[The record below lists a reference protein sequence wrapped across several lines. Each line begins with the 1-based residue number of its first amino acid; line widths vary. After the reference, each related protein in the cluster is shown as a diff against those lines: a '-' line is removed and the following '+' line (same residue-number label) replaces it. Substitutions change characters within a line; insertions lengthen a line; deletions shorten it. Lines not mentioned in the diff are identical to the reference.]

1 MDMSSCRQTRR
12 RRFRGMPLEGESVG
26 AEAITPLVLEQ
37 PADAMEQLRFIRQT
51 MESAGSFTAV
61 PGWGHIYIGIT
72 ALGAAWLAAQQ
83 STAQGWIQIWLTE
96 AVIALAIAVWTILEK
111 AKRANQALDSG
122 PARKAAL
129 SLTPP
134 LVAGGVLTWVL
145 FQAGLTSALP
155 AMWLM
160 LYGTGVM
167 AAGAFSVS
175 VVPVM
180 GLCLF
185 ALGALAVITPASWHN
200 FEMAIGFGLL
210 HIIFGGI
217 IAKRHGG

>member
-1 MDMSSCRQTRR
+1 MPVEEMSPVNEKSST
-12 RRFRGMPLEGESVG
+12 
-26 AEAITPLVLEQ
+26 
-37 PADAMEQLRFIRQT
+37 PADPIEQLRFIRQT

-61 PGWGHIYIGIT
+61 PGWGQVIIGIT

-83 STAQGWIQIWLTE
+83 ADPTSWIQIWLAE
-96 AVIALAIAVWTILEK
+96 AVVALAIAVWSILEK
-111 AKRANQALDSG
+111 AKRANQSLDSG
-122 PARKAAL
+122 PARKVAL
-129 SLTPP
+129 SLAPP
-134 LVAGGVLTWVL
+134 IFAGGVLTWVL
-145 FQAGLTSALP
+145 FQSGLTSAIP

-180 GLCLF
+180 GLCVF

-200 FEMAIGFGLL
+200 FEMAIGFGAL

-217 IAKRHGG
+217 IARRHGG

>member
-1 MDMSSCRQTRR
+1 MSSCRQSRR
-12 RRFRGMPLEGESVG
+12 RRFRGMPLEGESVS
-26 AEAITPLVLEQ
+26 AEASRPSTPQ
-37 PADAMEQLRFIRQT
+37 PPADAMEELRYIRQT

-83 STAQGWIQIWLTE
+83 STAEGWIRIWLTE

-145 FQAGLTSALP
+145 FQAGLTTAIP

>member
-1 MDMSSCRQTRR
+1 
-12 RRFRGMPLEGESVG
+12 MPLEGELVSPVESSS
-26 AEAITPLVLEQ
+26 AEAVSPNRAESMRQ
-37 PADAMEQLRFIRQT
+37 ADPADPMEQLRFIRQT

-61 PGWGHIYIGIT
+61 PGWGQIYIGAT
-72 ALGAAWLAAQQ
+72 ALGAAWLAARQT
-83 STAQGWIQIWLTE
+83 TAEAWIQIWLTE

-129 SLTPP
+129 SFTPP
-134 LVAGGVLTWVL
+134 VVAGGVLTWIL
-145 FQAGLTSALP
+145 FQAGLTTAIP

-185 ALGALAVITPASWHN
+185 ALGALAVITPPSWHN
-200 FEMAIGFGLL
+200 VEMAMGFGVL

-217 IAKRHGG
+217 IARRHGG

>member
-1 MDMSSCRQTRR
+1 M
-12 RRFRGMPLEGESVG
+12 
-26 AEAITPLVLEQ
+26 
-37 PADAMEQLRFIRQT
+37 PADVSGVSEKSATPADPIEQLRFIRQT

-61 PGWGHIYIGIT
+61 PGWGQVIIGIT

-83 STAQGWIQIWLTE
+83 ANSTTWIQIWLAE
-96 AVIALAIAVWTILEK
+96 AVVALAIAVWSILEK
-111 AKRANQALDSG
+111 AKRANQSLDSR
-122 PARKAAL
+122 PARKVAL
-129 SLTPP
+129 SLAPP
-134 LVAGGVLTWVL
+134 IFAGGVLTWVL
-145 FQAGLTSALP
+145 FQSGLTSAIP

-180 GLCLF
+180 GLCVF
-185 ALGALAVITPASWHN
+185 ALGALAVISPASWHN
-200 FEMAIGFGLL
+200 FEMAIGFGAL

-217 IAKRHGG
+217 IARRHGG

>member
-1 MDMSSCRQTRR
+1 MVEQA
-12 RRFRGMPLEGESVG
+12 PLSDP
-26 AEAITPLVLEQ
+26 I
-37 PADAMEQLRFIRQT
+37 EQLRFIRQT

-61 PGWGHIYIGIT
+61 PGWGQIYIGIT
-72 ALGAAWLAAQQ
+72 ALGAAWLASRQL
-83 STAQGWIQIWLTE
+83 TAAGWIQVWLTE
-96 AVIALAIAVWTILEK
+96 AVLALGIAAWSIVEK
-111 AKRANQALDSG
+111 AKRANQSLDSQ
-122 PARKAAL
+122 PARKVAL

-134 LVAGGVLTWVL
+134 IVAGGVLTWVL
-145 FQAGLTSALP
+145 FQSGLTAAIP

-185 ALGALAVITPASWHN
+185 ATGALAVITPESWHN
-200 FEMAIGFGLL
+200 AEMAVGFGVL
-210 HIIFGGI
+210 HIVFGGI
-217 IAKRHGG
+217 IARRHGG

>member
-1 MDMSSCRQTRR
+1 
-12 RRFRGMPLEGESVG
+12 MPVEAGGTAESLSD
-26 AEAITPLVLEQ
+26 AALPD
-37 PADAMEQLRFIRQT
+37 PARERISASPSDPMEQLRFIRQT

-61 PGWGHIYIGIT
+61 PGWGQIYVGIT

-83 STAQGWIQIWLTE
+83 SSPEGWIRIWLTE
-96 AVIALAIAVWTILEK
+96 AVVALALAAWTILEK
-111 AKRANQALDSG
+111 AKRANQSLDSG
-122 PARKAAL
+122 PARKVAL

-134 LVAGGVLTWVL
+134 IVAGAMLTWIL
-145 FQAGLTSALP
+145 FQAGLTTAIP

-185 ALGALAVITPASWHN
+185 ALGALAAVTPASWHN
-200 FEMAIGFGLL
+200 LEMGIGFGVL

-217 IAKRHGG
+217 IARRHGG